1 MRGGWPYSPPRPVG
15 AKYLAGPTE
24 RAGVWFW
31 WRLAILGPLAIMLAW
46 HAHHASQRFVAAAQP
61 ADAAQNE
68 EVDEVGLR
76 RKLRSQP
83 LDAQAL
89 RQSALAKGLETEAGA
104 QLLLLSHRVS
114 RRDLETQLYLLE
126 MRAREG
132 NIEES
137 LRHYDALLSTRPE
150 TSSMLLGILARGL
163 SDPDLR
169 KALANYAAREW
180 FINLIRRSATSGADP
195 RAGLALARETGLINR
210 PASRDLLAPA
220 LIGALGAADAISET
234 VWLADQLGLEG
245 WRALGFSDA
254 TLDRRLGVLSWKLEK
269 TGIASAQRSGSDG
282 IRISVEPLRS
292 QIIARRET
300 LYRPG
305 TYRLSLRQD
314 AGAKAGAKLEWM
326 LTCPGLGRTVD
337 LTTLA
342 PALALAPEPSPA
354 GPSRAFWLVQIP
366 TDCLRQSWTIKVS
379 GDDVSGAETIDVS
392 ALQLERV

>member
-1 MRGGWPYSPPRPVG
+1 MRGGWPYSPPRPIG
-15 AKYLAGPTE
+15 AKFVARPAE
-24 RAGVWFW
+24 RAGKWFW
-31 WRLAILGPLAIMLAW
+31 WRLAVLGPLAIMLAW
-46 HAHHASQRFVAAAQP
+46 HAHNASQRFVAAAQP
-61 ADAAQNE
+61 ADTAQND

-83 LDAQAL
+83 LDAPAL
-89 RQSALAKGLETEAGA
+89 RQSALAKGLESGAGA
-104 QLLLLSHRVS
+104 QLLQLSHRVS

-126 MRAREG
+126 LRAREG

-163 SDPDLR
+163 DDPDLR
-169 KALANYAAREW
+169 KALASYAGRDW
-180 FINLIRRSATSGADP
+180 FINLIRRSARSGADP

-210 PASRDLLAPA
+210 SESRDLLAPA
-220 LIGALGAADAISET
+220 LIAALIAKDATSET
-234 VWLADQLGLEG
+234 IWLADQLGLEG

-269 TGIASAQRSGSDG
+269 SGIASAQRSGRDG

-300 LYRPG
+300 IYRPG
-305 TYRLSLRQD
+305 TYRLSLKQN
-314 AGAKAGAKLEWM
+314 AGAKAGAQIEWM
-326 LTCPGLGRTVD
+326 LACPDLGQPID
-337 LTTLA
+337 LATFAFA
-342 PALALAPEPSPA
+342 PLPA
-354 GPSRAFWLVQIP
+354 SPSRAFWLVQIP
-366 TDCLRQSWTIKVS
+366 ADCPRQSWALKVS
-379 GDDVSGAETIDVS
+379 GDDVSGTETIDVS